1 MEPAIAEP
9 PAPQAAPPDT
19 AEALRRLAHARDP
32 SAWEALLERNGADIL
47 RIARRI
53 LGDHALAEDACQETL
68 LQVRAHAGAFKPPS
82 SPEEAPYAARA
93 WVMRIATCTAL
104 NMLRSRARE
113 RRREERV
120 VQDAARNGAAA
131 TASPAARHLKE
142 EEAECLRREVAG
154 LPGELRETI
163 ILHFYGGL
171 DYRALSVALSCS
183 AEAARK
189 RVQRGLE
196 RLRTRLALLGLVFTL
211 GELASG
217 LSGPTA
223 QAAEAVGGL
232 ASGLGAGAEALD
244 AAHLAAWKA
253 LLGSPLAPKLAGIV
267 SLGGMSIMA
276 KISLSLAAVAL
287 AGAGAVAVRYSLA
300 EDGQPPK
307 PVAATAAPAKAN
319 ATGEAPKADDGAAAE
334 VRKKLSRRVSFE
346 FVDTPLVDAIA
357 FLGSVTGVKMVLD
370 PQIAAA
376 GQAKITLRVTDMTVE
391 LALQWVVRLAELDY
405 AVTAE
410 GVVISKAKAQAAAA
424 PSEQEPPWVQEI
436 RKKLQRRVSFE
447 FVETPL
453 TEGISFLRTLTNV
466 NIVVDPKAPAG
477 QAKITLRVTDV
488 TMEEALTKIV
498 QQSGMEYDFRDQAIF
513 IGKDLGKAPGNA
525 PGKAPADPADPAVKP
540 PKPPA
545 ADF

>member
-1 MEPAIAEP
+1 MDPAIAEP
-9 PAPQAAPPDT
+9 PAPQAATPDT
-19 AEALRRLAHARDP
+19 AEALRRLANARDP

-120 VQDAARNGAAA
+120 VQATARNGETA
-131 TASPAARHLKE
+131 TASPAARHLRE

-171 DYRALSVALSCS
+171 DYRALSLALSCS

-196 RLRTRLALLGLVFTL
+196 RLRTRLALLGLVFTM
-211 GELASG
+211 GELTSG
-217 LSGPTA
+217 LSGQTA
-223 QAAEAVGGL
+223 QAAEAAAGGL

-307 PVAATAAPAKAN
+307 PVAATAAPEKAN
-319 ATGEAPKADDGAAAE
+319 ASGEAPKADDGAAAE

-346 FVDTPLVDAIA
+346 FVDTPLTDAIA
-357 FLGSVTGVKMVLD
+357 FLGNVTGVKMVLD

-405 AVTAE
+405 TVTAE

-436 RKKLQRRVSFE
+436 RKKLQRRVTFE

-453 TEGISFLRTLTNV
+453 TEGVSFLRSLTNV
-466 NIVVDPKAPAG
+466 NMVVDPKALAAG

-488 TMEEALTKIV
+488 TMEEALKKIV
-498 QQSGMEYDFRDQAIF
+498 QQAGMEYDFRDQAIF
-513 IGKDLGKAPGNA
+513 IGRDMGKAPVNPVA
-525 PGKAPADPADPAVKP
+525 KP
-540 PKPPA
+540 PKPPE